1 MSTRITPPARPL
13 ARGVAVAL
21 GAALALAASASTS
34 ASAAA
39 PRRPPQSQQ
48 QQQCIAAAES
58 GQQLRS
64 SGKLRDARKA
74 FGPCTSNACAAVIR
88 RDCGRWIDEIDAA
101 TPTFTVRLQDEHG
114 VDVSDGKVLVD
125 GEVVSSAGEGHATP
139 IDPGMHRVVWE
150 REAGNISEELVMHE
164 GEHNRVV
171 VLRVPAILGPPQGG
185 DTAPVEAKH
194 GSPVPWIVGTAGVAL
209 MVTGGIFW
217 GLGLHDRANL
227 SVTCAGAHACV
238 QADVDASR
246 TKLIVG
252 DVLVGVG
259 VVALAGA
266 LYLFLRQNSGPSTA
280 SASTAFR

>member
-1 MSTRITPPARPL
+1 MTARVPHL
-13 ARGVAVAL
+13 ACALALAL
-21 GAALALAASASTS
+21 GAAVAVTASPA
-34 ASAAA
+34 AAA
-39 PRRPPQSQQ
+39 PRRQ

-58 GQQLRS
+58 GQQLRA
-64 SGKLRDARKA
+64 SGKLRQARKA
-74 FGPCTSNACAAVIR
+74 FGPCTQSACASVIR

-125 GEVVSSAGEGHATP
+125 GEAVSGAGDGHATP

-164 GEHNRVV
+164 GERNRVV
-171 VLRVPAILGPPQGG
+171 VLRVPATIGPPSQG
-185 DTAPVEAKH
+185 DAPPVETKR
-194 GSPVPWIVGTAGVAL
+194 GNPVPWIVGTAGVVL
-209 MVTGGIFW
+209 MASGGVFW

-227 SVTCAGAHACV
+227 SVTCAGAHSCV
-238 QADVDASR
+238 QGDVDASR
-246 TKLIVG
+246 TKLVVG

-266 LYLFLRQNSGPSTA
+266 VYLFLRQSGGSSTA
-280 SASTAFR
+280 SAAAASR

>member
-1 MSTRITPPARPL
+1 MSAHATQLTRVRAL
-13 ARGVAVAL
+13 AL
-21 GAALALAASASTS
+21 GAALALAASS
-34 ASAAA
+34 AAAA
-39 PRRPPQSQQ
+39 PRRPQQSQQ

-101 TPTFTVRLQDEHG
+101 TPTFTVRLQDERG

-171 VLRVPAILGPPQGG
+171 VLRVPATIGPPSQA
-185 DTAPVEAKH
+185 DAPPVETKH
-194 GSPVPWIVGTAGVAL
+194 GNPVPWIVGTAGVVL
-209 MVTGGIFW
+209 MAAGGAFW
-217 GLGLHDRANL
+217 GLGLHDRSNL
-227 SVTCAGAHACV
+227 SVSCAGAHSCV

-266 LYLFLRQNSGPSTA
+266 VYLWVRQSSGSSTSSAAAA
-280 SASTAFR
+280 SR